1 MRGIFSKNWF
11 RLILAVLLFPAIN
24 LGLNELILKTS
35 VPLFLDSIF
44 TACAAVLG
52 LPFGM
57 LTAVLTNFYAEILH
71 GFPGRHL
78 PFALCG
84 IATALIVWAMCR
96 KKMLRTPLHF
106 LLGTISVALA
116 NSVLGAIIA
125 TFVFGGGTGSNI
137 DVVVAGFALAFE
149 NILSAAFIGRM
160 IVNLIDKAPAIL
172 GAMLFFRLL
181 FAPAEK
187 PRTDSVGI

>member
-1 MRGIFSKNWF
+1 MT
-11 RLILAVLLFPAIN
+11 LAVVVFPSIN
-24 LGLNELILKTS
+24 LGLNELILRTS

-52 LPFGM
+52 LPFGL

-84 IATALIVWAMCR
+84 IATALIVWAMHR
-96 KKMLRTPLHF
+96 KNLLRTPLHF
-106 LLGTISVALA
+106 LAGTLAVALA

-137 DVVVAGFALAFE
+137 DVVVAGFVLALE
-149 NILSAAFIGRM
+149 NILSAAFVGRM
-160 IVNLIDKAPAIL
+160 IVNLVDKAPALL
-172 GAMLFFRLL
+172 GAMLFAGLL
-181 FAPAEK
+181 AAPGEK
-187 PRTDSVGI
+187 PQQASVKA